1 MHLYGERNGVKMFKG
16 KFRVTA
22 GCVGWGGVSQGGK
35 FGLERGKEVSLIL
48 EEQGEA
54 GDKVWFMG

>member
-1 MHLYGERNGVKMFKG
+1 MFKG

-22 GCVGWGGVSQGGK
+22 GCVGWGRVSQGGK
-35 FGLERGKEVSLIL
+35 FGLETGKEVRLML
-48 EEQGEA
+48 EEQRVA